1 MMFQVS
7 STEDG
12 YIVEAYMPDR
22 DGLPRWT
29 PLRNFGEH
37 QGDAKDFCEM
47 DCPRYPEAMIRG
59 LAKTFDPDR
68 KYWRTGSMRLH
79 CCESSP
85 DERAVFD
92 SRKGPPRE

>member
-7 STEDG
+7 DTENG
-12 YIVEAYMPDR
+12 YVVEAYLPDR

-29 PLRNFGEH
+29 PLRNFGER

-68 KYWRTGSMRLH
+68 KYGRTGSMRLH
-79 CCESSP
+79 CWESSP
-85 DERAVFD
+85 DERAWFD
-92 SRKGPPRE
+92 HRKDPFRD

>member
-1 MMFQVS
+1 MFQVS
-7 STEDG
+7 DTENG
-12 YIVEAYMPDR
+12 YVVEAYLPDR

-29 PLRNFGEH
+29 PLRNFGER

-68 KYWRTGSMRLH
+68 KYGRTGSMRLH
-79 CCESSP
+79 CWESSP
-85 DERAVFD
+85 DERAWFD
-92 SRKGPPRE
+92 NRKDPFRD